1 MQLCFSTWNPGTHG
15 ADVLKP
21 VPGDSLRMQQWTGPE
36 AEEYFDRNGD
46 GWRDAWNLVD
56 IALREIESRTNIA
69 GYEIDRSTP
78 VKFGPLTEQEAIPD
92 FYPFWYAWISFTL
105 TYPLRRNNPSVE
117 TLL

>member
-1 MQLCFSTWNPGTHG
+1 M
-15 ADVLKP
+15 D
-21 VPGDSLRMQQWTGPE
+21 GPE

-78 VKFGPLTEQEAIPD
+78 VKFGPLTEQGGDPG
-92 FYPFWYAWISFTL
+92 L
-105 TYPLRRNNPSVE
+105 LPLLVCVDILHADLSAAAK
-117 TLL
+117 

>member
-1 MQLCFSTWNPGTHG
+1 M
-15 ADVLKP
+15 
-21 VPGDSLRMQQWTGPE
+21 
-36 AEEYFDRNGD
+36 
-46 GWRDAWNLVD
+46 D

>member
-1 MQLCFSTWNPGTHG
+1 
-15 ADVLKP
+15 
-21 VPGDSLRMQQWTGPE
+21 MQQWTGPE

-46 GWRDAWNLVD
+46 GWRDAWNFVD

-92 FYPFWYAWISFTL
+92 FTPSGMRGYPS
-105 TYPLRRNNPSVE
+105 R
-117 TLL
+117 